1 MSELN
6 SNMGNEDNGQQ
17 NNNNNN
23 NDINNSSNG
32 TNRGGSASG
41 HGRLDVRFL
50 VCSRDAGAIIGK
62 KGSNIQSLRQK
73 HRVIIQVPDCDVCR
87 LILFV
92 IFFMK
97 TNIVLLGTRTCFNN
111 SR

>member
-17 NNNNNN
+17 INNNNNV
-23 NDINNSSNG
+23 NNSSNG
-32 TNRGGSASG
+32 MNRGGGGG

-62 KGSNIQSLRQK
+62 KGSNIQTLRQK
-73 HRVIIQVPDCDVCR
+73 HKVIIQVPDCDVCR
-87 LILFV
+87 LI
-92 IFFMK
+92 
-97 TNIVLLGTRTCFNN
+97 
-111 SR
+111 

>member
-1 MSELN
+1 
-6 SNMGNEDNGQQ
+6 MGDEDNGQQ

-23 NDINNSSNG
+23 NNNINNSSNG
-32 TNRGGSASG
+32 TYRGGNANG

-73 HRVIIQVPDCDVCR
+73 HKVIIQVPDCDVCR
-87 LILFV
+87 FV
-92 IFFMK
+92 ISFF
-97 TNIVLLGTRTCFNN
+97 
-111 SR
+111 

>member
-6 SNMGNEDNGQQ
+6 SNMGIEDNGQS

-23 NDINNSSNG
+23 INANTNNSSNG
-32 TNRGGSASG
+32 MNRSG

-62 KGSNIQSLRQK
+62 KGSNIQTLRQK
-73 HRVIIQVPDCDVCR
+73 HKVIIQVPDCDVS
-87 LILFV
+87 LW
-92 IFFMK
+92 
-97 TNIVLLGTRTCFNN
+97 N
-111 SR
+111 SLTMGNVSSVSFRDQNVF

>member
-1 MSELN
+1 
-6 SNMGNEDNGQQ
+6 MGNEDNGQQ

-23 NDINNSSNG
+23 VNNSSNG
-32 TNRGGSASG
+32 TNRGGNASG

-62 KGSNIQSLRQK
+62 KGSNIQALRQK
-73 HRVIIQVPDCDVCR
+73 HKVIIQVPDCDVCR

-92 IFFMK
+92 LLFLLEEILGFF
-97 TNIVLLGTRTCFNN
+97 
-111 SR
+111 